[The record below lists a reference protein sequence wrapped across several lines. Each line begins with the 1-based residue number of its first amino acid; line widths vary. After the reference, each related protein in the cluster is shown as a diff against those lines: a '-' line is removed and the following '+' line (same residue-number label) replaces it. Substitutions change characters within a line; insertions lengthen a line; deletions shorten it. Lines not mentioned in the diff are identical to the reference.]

1 MQCMDT
7 TDGVMALFRH
17 LQRTAQDCG
26 FGEIGYF
33 QVGGLSDSGI
43 TVRRRP
49 TVCGMGV
56 RGEGNHT
63 PDEYAGSRIAVP
75 AQRAYG
81 MRSVYAERR
90 FCKGC
95 RISGGIK
102 RDKEVKTHGKQ
113 RETGG
118 KQGKRSVSAHGWH

>member
-26 FGEIGYF
+26 FGEIGCF

-43 TVRRRP
+43 TVACGVP

-63 PDEYAGSRIAVP
+63 PDEYAEVESLF
-75 AQRAYG
+75 Q
-81 MRSVYAERR
+81 RSVLAACAAYTLNDDFAKAAE
-90 FCKGC
+90 
-95 RISGGIK
+95 
-102 RDKEVKTHGKQ
+102 
-113 RETGG
+113 
-118 KQGKRSVSAHGWH
+118 